1 MNKLERLKNRQEKLK
16 EAVPTFLISRILL
29 VLILVFACV
38 GILNYKSIFCLIAVF
53 YMLCFSIVKEWVED
67 FLPCFLIAFSIAL
80 LITIFLDDDTKVMVF
95 ELFENIKSKLR
106 NL

>member
-38 GILNYKSIFCLIAVF
+38 GILNYKSILCLIAVLLL
-53 YMLCFSIVKEWVED
+53 LCFSIVKERVED
-67 FLPCFLIAFSIAL
+67 FLPYFAIAFSIAL
-80 LITIFLDDDTKVMVF
+80 LITMFLDDDTKVRVF
-95 ELFENIKSKLR
+95 ELFECIKSKLK